1 MPKLRFSKIRIY
13 EFKNLFKEKTQK
25 MNRKN
30 KKNDIQCILLKKMLE
45 TSIFTYFKRQD
56 GEKGLQPT
64 LEKLLKDKSFLA
76 AFRMFLQS
84 EFSEENIEFWL
95 ACKDYSG
102 TVSPAE
108 RSCKAAEIYQ
118 EFLHPQAK
126 KEINID
132 YHTRERIKRAMQ
144 DPDPSCF
151 NEAERHVYRLMEIDS
166 CPRFLKS
173 EIYWNLQNKAKASC

>member
-25 MNRKN
+25 MKKN